1 MLLCDRKIV
10 MNRDYN
16 APLFTFQ
23 TFLSQYS
30 SVAKYRKNERKIY
43 MNFISFEEL
52 IVLLRTIAVYYP
64 KFEFFCFCFFLFFFF
79 FLFFLFFSSFLLYN
93 KYNRSFMKRKN
104 IHCVIEFRAL
114 NVVALES
121 MLGSLRFDNGHT

>member
-1 MLLCDRKIV
+1 MKVHRLTVFFFFFSFFFFFLFNCFSPKQKKKKTIETCSFYGHESELIDKVLLCDRKIV
-10 MNRDYN
+10 MNRDYSV
-16 APLFTFQ
+16 PLFTFQ

-64 KFEFFCFCFFLFFFF
+64 KFEFFLFLFFF
-79 FLFFLFFSSFLLYN
+79 LLSF
-93 KYNRSFMKRKN
+93 
-104 IHCVIEFRAL
+104 V
-114 NVVALES
+114 
-121 MLGSLRFDNGHT
+121 